1 MFIPII
7 AKLIT
12 DLPDIAAG
20 ALFSSISKEHY
31 NELYNDDK
39 YDCDDVFYFHQGVF
53 NKSPTEGEVTRYYYK
68 NLREWCNFFDYSDL
82 TFKPFDK
89 VKIFNHKDI

>member
-20 ALFSSISKEHY
+20 ALFTSLSEHHY
-31 NELYNDDK
+31 TQMYNDGQ
-39 YDCDDVFYFHQGVF
+39 YDCEDVFYFHQGVF
-53 NKSPTEGEVTRYYYK
+53 NKGEVTRYYYK

-89 VKIFNHKDI
+89 VKIFNHRDI